1 MVLNDIPLE
10 LGLDGSIPAL
20 SPRVIVLKEGGPLH
34 IPPFSIAFWVFRD
47 LKSDA
52 CKKAF
57 S

>member
-10 LGLDGSIPAL
+10 LGPDGSIPAL
-20 SPRVIVLKEGGPLH
+20 SPRVIVLKQGEPLH
-34 IPPFSIAFWVFRD
+34 LPAYSIAFWVFRD
-47 LKSDA
+47 LNSDA